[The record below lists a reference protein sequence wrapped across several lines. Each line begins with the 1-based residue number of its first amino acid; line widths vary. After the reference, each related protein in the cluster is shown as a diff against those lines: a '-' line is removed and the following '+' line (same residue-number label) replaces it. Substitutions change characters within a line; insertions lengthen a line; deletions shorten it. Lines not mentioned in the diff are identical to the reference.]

1 MRLQMMTMMRHDSR
15 NGITLI
21 EMITVLT
28 VMGAMLGIAIP
39 LMRVS
44 PQQKVDIAARQLV
57 RDLELVRTRALAARK
72 AVRLNFDVA
81 AGTYVGYLDE
91 NKDGVFEES
100 SVELAALKSFGLRD
114 IGADV
119 RFGAGSA
126 GVLPD
131 DPADAV
137 TFEDD
142 RVHFGPTGVTD
153 PFGTRGTI
161 YLVHR
166 DDPGAVAA
174 VTISGSGS
182 FKVWKHTGGMW
193 Q

>member
-1 MRLQMMTMMRHDSR
+1 MTPLRSR
-15 NGITLI
+15 TGLTLI
-21 EMITVLT
+21 EIVTVLT
-28 VMGAMLGIAIP
+28 LMGAMLGIAIP
-39 LMRVS
+39 MMRVS
-44 PQQKVDIAARQLV
+44 PQQKVEIAARQLV

-72 AVRLNFDVA
+72 AVRLNFDVG

-91 NKDGVFEES
+91 NKDGLFDES
-100 SVELAALKSFGLRD
+100 AAELAALKSFGMRE
-114 IGADV
+114 IGTDV
-119 RFGAGSA
+119 RFGVGAA

-137 TFEDD
+137 TFDDD
-142 RVHFGPTGVTD
+142 RIHFGPTGVTD

-166 DDPGAVAA
+166 DNTGAVAA

-182 FKVWKHTGGMW
+182 FKVWRHTGGVW
-193 Q
+193 E